1 MQGKDVRKPMQGQ
14 KSESAARE
22 ESGGSFAQEKKQEQR
37 IQEKRVGSLL
47 QEISAREPLQEY
59 HIKEFVQKENGK
71 QPVKKLQSAGK
82 KAAGKVCAVAG
93 GLKEEWLGATKKAK
107 LIMSV
112 VAAAAAVFLLLFI
125 IQSVRLAQ
133 TVKSRKS
140 AEAMSRSLQEEIAQ
154 MQGRLQ
160 EQEGQQSAGLD
171 TNPAVTL
178 TPEPITTAAGTPT
191 PTMAATPTPRPPR
204 RYLVCVDA
212 GHGGSDGG
220 AVLRRNGE
228 EIRIESQDTLVIAKL
243 FEKALAERGI
253 EVRMTRE
260 DDTFLELEE
269 RTAIANEI
277 QADLLISMHRNAYY
291 DANGNTVD
299 GVEGVEIWV
308 HNSKP
313 KNVTRLAEE
322 MLAAMER
329 VGITKNRGVKFG
341 SMTDSNSNYT
351 INRCAVMDSMIM
363 ELGFITSTADNRNF
377 DEYSADYAN
386 ALAEVVEA
394 WLKEHIPLEE

>member
-1 MQGKDVRKPMQGQ
+1 MQGKDVRNPVSGQ

-22 ESGGSFAQEKKQEQR
+22 ESGRSFAQEKKQEQR
-37 IQEKRVGSLL
+37 KQEKSVGSLL

-140 AEAMSRSLQEEIAQ
+140 AEAMSRSLKEEIAQ

-160 EQEGQQSAGLD
+160 EQEGQQSAGPD
-171 TNPAVTL
+171 TNLAVAL
-178 TPEPITTAAGTPT
+178 TPEPTPEPT
-191 PTMAATPTPRPPR
+191 PTMAVTPTPRPPR

-313 KNVTRLAEE
+313 KNVTRLAEG

-341 SMTDSNSNYT
+341 SMTDSNSNYA
-351 INRCAVMDSMIM
+351 INRNAVMDSMIV

-377 DEYSADYAN
+377 DVYSADYAN

-394 WLKEHIPLEE
+394 WLKEYIPLEE